1 MPINPIIRGSVGRSV
16 PRPLSKVISVERG
29 IKNKRRKKIIL
40 KSIILNQIIRLAGM
54 SNNQSHWF
62 SNREINQAIL
72 KIRAKQI
79 NKLRWETLVFS

>member
-1 MPINPIIRGSVGRSV
+1 MIRGSVGRSV
-16 PRPLSKVISVERG
+16 PRPLSKVISVDRG

-40 KSIILNQIIRLAGM
+40 KSMMLNQIIRLTGM

-79 NKLRWETLVFS
+79 NKLRWETLIFS

>member
-1 MPINPIIRGSVGRSV
+1 MIRGSVGRSV

-40 KSIILNQIIRLAGM
+40 KSMMLNQIIRLAGM

-79 NKLRWETLVFS
+79 NKLRWETLIFS

>member
-1 MPINPIIRGSVGRSV
+1 MIRGSVGRSV
-16 PRPLSKVISVERG
+16 PRPLSKVISVDRG

-40 KSIILNQIIRLAGM
+40 KSMMLNQIIRLAGM

-79 NKLRWETLVFS
+79 NKLRWETLIFS

>member
-1 MPINPIIRGSVGRSV
+1 MIRGSVGRSV

-29 IKNKRRKKIIL
+29 IKNKRRKKISL
-40 KSIILNQIIRLAGM
+40 KSMMLNQIIRLAGM

-62 SNREINQAIL
+62 STRETNQAIL

-79 NKLRWETLVFS
+79 NKLRWEALIFS